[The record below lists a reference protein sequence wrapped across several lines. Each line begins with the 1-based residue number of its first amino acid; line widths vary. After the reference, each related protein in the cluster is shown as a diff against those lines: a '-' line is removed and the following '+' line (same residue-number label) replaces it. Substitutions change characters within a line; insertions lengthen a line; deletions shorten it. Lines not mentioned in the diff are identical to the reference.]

1 MGCSDSKSADA
12 LQPASDELDNMK
24 ARLTQ
29 RLLNRDATKTHSK
42 NAFAAVLN
50 KYPDAKKVFRVP
62 ETTSADTQL
71 VDTKEVKAASDKIL
85 SHYMDLAKTAD
96 SNLDDAIQK
105 KAEELKKQG
114 VKAEHVK
121 CYGEAL
127 AQNAVKDTDNKLTA
141 EEEKAWKNSVNNI
154 TAKLTAAMNKLP

>member
-1 MGCSDSKSADA
+1 M
-12 LQPASDELDNMK
+12 
-24 ARLTQ
+24 
-29 RLLNRDATKTHSK
+29 
-42 NAFAAVLN
+42 N

-62 ETTSADTQL
+62 ETTSTDTQL
-71 VDTKEVKAASDKIL
+71 VDTKEAKAASDNIL

-121 CYGEAL
+121 
-127 AQNAVKDTDNKLTA
+127 VKT
-141 EEEKAWKNSVNNI
+141 
-154 TAKLTAAMNKLP
+154 LPWLCSISL